1 MEEATNIKITT
12 IAQHAAVMELD
23 RGFVGTE
30 NYMGVA
36 SFWDQRIKHVM
47 REMSCSTRVKVH
59 AAFLE
64 RGVPFDVAGRYFH
77 TTDAAL
83 QIVEERQWEPN
94 WMMHCSSRRTSRDA
108 SA

>member
-12 IAQHAAVMELD
+12 TAQHAAVMELD

-94 WMMHCSSRRTSRDA
+94 WMMHA
-108 SA
+108 LLKSAHE